1 MPRTFEKKEAKWFK
15 KGELPEVP
23 SFFSPDQILGWS
35 VNPGDVV
42 AYHMATLHAAPG
54 SVGNSR
60 RRVFSLRLIGDDIR
74 FVKRPWVTS
83 PPFTGLDKILNTGD
97 ELKTDLFPLLTK

>member
-1 MPRTFEKKEAKWFK
+1 MSFEQDE
-15 KGELPEVP
+15 
-23 SFFSPDQILGWS
+23 ILGWS
-35 VNPGDVV
+35 VNPDD
-42 AYHMATLHAAPG
+42 AFNMATLDAAPG
-54 SVGNSR
+54 SVGDSR

-97 ELKTDLFPLLTK
+97 EMRTDIFPLLT